1 MIQGQWRKKKSK
13 KVEKEELSE
22 ESEEDEFFMVFKG
35 GYHFSGE
42 PEKIFETF
50 FGTNDPYSILND

>member
-1 MIQGQWRKKKSK
+1 M
-13 KVEKEELSE
+13 
-22 ESEEDEFFMVFKG
+22 ESEEEEEEEDDYFCDFKG

-50 FGTNDPYSILND
+50 FGTDNPFSILND